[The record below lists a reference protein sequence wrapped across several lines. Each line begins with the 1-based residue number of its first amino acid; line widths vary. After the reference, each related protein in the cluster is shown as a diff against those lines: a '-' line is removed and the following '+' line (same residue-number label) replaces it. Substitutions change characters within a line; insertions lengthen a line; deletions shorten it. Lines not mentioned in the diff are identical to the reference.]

1 MAAVYPKQ
9 YKSFAIHHNNIE
21 DIDASHVNNLQDEVL
36 AIQQALGLLPHQDQ
50 GLQGKMKQYTW
61 KSVADRLDA
70 MQRGYGIPAC
80 YLSKASDSVYDDKTK
95 TISFAKPAAYA
106 DPEGL
111 FNGHSITANRSGW
124 WIVMGRVLWYNAKG
138 ALATG
143 ADRQISLAVGGSQVM
158 TQDLQPVSDGNTHM
172 HIAWQGWVRAGLAI
186 DLQVYHPLNGKT
198 LSLQNLQLS
207 AVMVREAVGMP
218 TPY

>member
-9 YKSFAIHHNNIE
+9 YKQFTTHKNLVE
-21 DIDASHVNNLQDEVL
+21 DIDASHVNGLQDEVL
-36 AIQQALGLLPHQDQ
+36 AIQQTLGITPHQDTA
-50 GLQGKMKQYTW
+50 LKMKTNTYA
-61 KSVADRLDA
+61 SVAARLDA

-80 YLSKASDSVYDDKTK
+80 YLSKSADSVYDDKTK

-143 ADRQISLAVGGSQVM
+143 ADRQINIAVGGSQVM
-158 TQDLQPVSDGNTHM
+158 SQDLQPVSDGNTHM